1 MVFVMCA
8 LSLRNGAAIAALFVV
23 VPLAAAVAACPD
35 LSGTFQ
41 CPALDGMPASTLVV
55 TNKVSGGAMQYA
67 FTYKIGGKDM
77 SLRADASDAGIKKP
91 DGQVT
96 SCTATSYVHKGPNER
111 GEGTRSFINAA
122 GNFEVVSGGKTQR
135 ICVRKP

>member
-1 MVFVMCA
+1 MCGVN
-8 LSLRNGAAIAALFVV
+8 LRNGVVIAALAVV
-23 VPLAAAVAACPD
+23 MPFASAIAACPD

-41 CPALDGMPASTLVV
+41 CPAADGMPASTLVV
-55 TNKVSGGAMQYA
+55 TNKESGGGAMQYA

-96 SCTATSYVHKGPNER
+96 SCTAS
-111 GEGTRSFINAA
+111 S
-122 GNFEVVSGGKTQR
+122 
-135 ICVRKP
+135 

>member
-1 MVFVMCA
+1 MCA
-8 LSLRNGAAIAALFVV
+8 LSLRNGAVIVLSVV
-23 VPLAAAVAACPD
+23 MPLASAVAACPD

-41 CPALDGMPASTLVV
+41 CPASDGMPAATLVV
-55 TNKVSGGAMQYA
+55 TNKAGGGGAMQYA

-77 SLRADASDAGIKKP
+77 SLRADASDAGIRKS

-96 SCTATSYVHKGPNER
+96 SCTANSYVHKGPSER

-122 GNFEVVSGGKTQR
+122 GNFEVVSGGRTQR

>member
-1 MVFVMCA
+1 MCGVN
-8 LSLRNGAAIAALFVV
+8 LRNGAVIAALAVV
-23 VPLAAAVAACPD
+23 MPFASAIAACPD

-41 CPALDGMPASTLVV
+41 CPAADGMPASTLVV
-55 TNKVSGGAMQYA
+55 TNKESGGGAMQYA

-96 SCTATSYVHKGPNER
+96 SCTASSYIHKGPNER
-111 GEGTRSFINAA
+111 GEGTRSFINVA

-135 ICVRKP
+135 ICVRKAK